1 MFILHK
7 HIKWSLSYFG
17 LSHVYIK
24 SLRKKNNKK
33 EGRVTQTSV
42 YPLSSYQMDGNEESE
57 EEMHDT
63 VLCSVSTV
71 YTQ

>member
-1 MFILHK
+1 MFISK
-7 HIKWSLSYFG
+7 ASG
-17 LSHVYIK
+17 
-24 SLRKKNNKK
+24 RKKDKK
-33 EGRVTQTSV
+33 EGRVTRTSV